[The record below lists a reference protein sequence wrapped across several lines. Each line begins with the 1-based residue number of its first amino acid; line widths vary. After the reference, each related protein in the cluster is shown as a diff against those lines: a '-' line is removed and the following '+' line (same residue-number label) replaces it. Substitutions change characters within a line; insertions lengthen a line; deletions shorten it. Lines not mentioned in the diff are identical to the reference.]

1 MIIENYMILICYYY
15 YMGSILPPNFKPIT
29 MEDRS
34 IFNSYLNK
42 YQPEISE
49 FTFTNLFMWRNHYQ
63 FRWTIHENQLILT
76 STTAKRPNVLS
87 ALSSMGDNKTVALE
101 YLIDISEK
109 LELKL
114 ELIRFPEKDLD
125 KLKQTEIKHEILED
139 RGNWDYVYDRNDLV
153 SLPGKPYANFRKK
166 LNRFKR
172 QYQWSYEELDESLI
186 DSILNMQDEWC
197 GIRACYDDESLN
209 EENLGIHEIFTNWKD
224 LKFDGG
230 VIKVDGV
237 IVAYT
242 LAELLNKDTIVV
254 HVEKA
259 NPEFNGAYQA
269 VAQQFYEKLD
279 SSIKYINREQD
290 LGDLNLRNAK
300 EHYHPIKYV
309 KKYKI
314 KFKS

>member
-1 MIIENYMILICYYY
+1 MS
-15 YMGSILPPNFKPIT
+15 SILPPAFKPIT
-29 MEDRS
+29 MEDRI
-34 IFNSYLNK
+34 IFNTYFDK

-63 FRWTIHENQLILT
+63 FRWTVYKNQFILISTKEMNKLNVFPPLGDDLT
-76 STTAKRPNVLS
+76 LS
-87 ALSSMGDNKTVALE
+87 LE
-101 YLIDISEK
+101 FLIDISEK
-109 LELKL
+109 LKL
-114 ELIRFPEKDLD
+114 NLDLIRFPEKNLDLLN
-125 KLKQTEIKHEILED
+125 KTGIKHEVIEE

-153 SLPGKPYANFRKK
+153 NLPGKQYANFRKK
-166 LNRFKR
+166 LNRFKK
-172 QYQWSYEELDESLI
+172 QFQWSYEAISESLI

-224 LKFDGG
+224 LKFEGG
-230 VIKVDGV
+230 VIKVDGI

-269 VAQQFYEKLD
+269 VAQQFYDQLD
-279 SSIKYINREQD
+279 NSIKFINREQD
-290 LGDLNLRNAK
+290 LGTPNLRKAK
-300 EHYHPIKYV
+300 EHYHPIRYV
-309 KKYKI
+309 KKYKV
-314 KFKS
+314 KF

>member
-1 MIIENYMILICYYY
+1 M
-15 YMGSILPPNFKPIT
+15 LPPDFKPISL
-29 MEDRS
+29 EDRI
-34 IFNSYLNK
+34 IFNSYLDQ

-49 FTFTNLFMWRNHYQ
+49 YTFTNLFMWRNHYT
-63 FRWTIHENQLILT
+63 FCWAIYENQLILI
-76 STTAKRPNVLS
+76 STKNSDILYAFPP
-87 ALSSMGDNKTVALE
+87 MGDDLTVSLE
-101 YLIDISEK
+101 FLIDISKK
-109 LELKL
+109 LKLNL
-114 ELIRFPEKDLD
+114 ELIHFPEKDLD
-125 KLKQTEIKHEILED
+125 VLKKIGIKHEIIEE

-153 SLPGKPYANFRKK
+153 NLPGNPYANFRKK

-172 QYQWSYEELDESLI
+172 QFQWSYEEISESLI

-209 EENLGIHEIFTNWKD
+209 EENLGIHEIFTHWKD
-224 LKFDGG
+224 LKFEGG
-230 VIKVDGV
+230 VIKVDGT

-269 VAQQFYEKLD
+269 VAQQFYDKLD
-279 SSIKYINREQD
+279 GSIKFINREQD
-290 LGDLNLRNAK
+290 LGDLNLRQAK
-300 EHYHPIKYV
+300 EHYHPIRYV

-314 KFKS
+314 KF

>member
-1 MIIENYMILICYYY
+1 MN
-15 YMGSILPPNFKPIT
+15 SILNPDFKPIS
-29 MEDRS
+29 MEDRL
-34 IFNSYLNK
+34 IFKSYLNK
-42 YQPEISE
+42 FQPEISE

-63 FRWTIHENQLILT
+63 FRWTVYKNQFILI
-76 STTAKRPNVLS
+76 STKEPNKLS
-87 ALSSMGDNKTVALE
+87 AFPPLGDNLTLSLE
-101 YLIDISEK
+101 YLHNISK
-109 LELKL
+109 KSNLKL
-114 ELIRFPEKDLD
+114 KLIRFPERN
-125 KLKQTEIKHEILED
+125 LKILKKTGIKHEIIEE

-153 SLPGKPYANFRKK
+153 NLPGKPYANFRKK

-172 QYQWSYEELDESLI
+172 QFQWSYEELNESLI

-230 VIKVDGV
+230 VIKVDGR

-242 LAELLNKDTIVV
+242 LAEMLNKDTIVV

-269 VAQQFYEKLD
+269 VAQQFYDKLD
-279 SSIKYINREQD
+279 GSIKFINREQD
-290 LGDLNLRNAK
+290 LGDPNLRKAK
-300 EHYHPIKYV
+300 EHYHPIRYV

-314 KFKS
+314 KFKI